1 MKRIHAETNMMTN
14 SMMDKELGIGMKLR
28 RHTVDQTQAES
39 MSLKLD
45 EIDSIEDPLEINA
58 REYVFGKG

>member
-14 SMMDKELGIGMKLR
+14 SMMDKELGMKLR
-28 RHTVDQTQAES
+28 RHTVDPTQAES